1 MKRILRFAGV
11 HSCMVNMM
19 FSGVRIYLHLINH
32 SQPFPASAV
41 THCMENFL
49 IRLPE
54 NETFW
59 KIDADDLVIK
69 RMPYVSKK
77 LIKSNNHAILAR
89 SRTAA
94 FLWHVLLFTFP
105 YVSSCLRSCPIT
117 GLLPDCVHLIIVFIW
132 CMIARYAYNYLVCPY
147 GHGYLITNTAS
158 QTIANSNL

>member
-105 YVSSCLRSCPIT
+105 YVSFGSVSAPVPSLVCCQ
-117 GLLPDCVHLIIVFIW
+117 IVFTWLLCSFDVWLLAMPIIILSVP
-132 CMIARYAYNYLVCPY
+132 MDTDI
-147 GHGYLITNTAS
+147 
-158 QTIANSNL
+158 